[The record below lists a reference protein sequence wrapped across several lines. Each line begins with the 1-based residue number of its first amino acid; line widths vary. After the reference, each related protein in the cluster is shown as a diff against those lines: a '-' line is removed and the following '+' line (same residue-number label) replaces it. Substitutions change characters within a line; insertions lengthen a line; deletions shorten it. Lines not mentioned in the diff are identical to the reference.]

1 MKLATFA
8 ALVALACPM
17 AVAQNFP
24 MIPDNYSPLP
34 TPRKI
39 ELLQRMF
46 DLGMLDRNEFAP
58 SSPRVVLDA
67 EAACQSHL
75 ALVSLQLGLSP
86 SFPKGYGLRDWVW
99 HLALVEAFLAEVH
112 GGRENFPTGIA
123 TTIASIRERAKLH
136 NLDIREAAYQRFSD
150 VPKGH
155 WADEAIHRMR
165 ELGIVKG
172 YPDNTFRG

>member
-1 MKLATFA
+1 MKLAAVA

-24 MIPDNYSPLP
+24 EIPDNYSPFS

-46 DLGMLDRNEFAP
+46 DLGMLDHKTFAP
-58 SSPRVVLDA
+58 SSPRVVIDA
-67 EAACQSHL
+67 DATCQSHL
-75 ALVSLQLGLSP
+75 ALVSLQLGLTP
-86 SFPKGYGLRDWVW
+86 NFPDGYALRDWVW
-99 HLALVEAFLAEVH
+99 NLPLVEAFLAEVY
-112 GGRENFPTGIA
+112 GGREKLPTGIA
-123 TTIASIRERAKLH
+123 TTIASIRERAKRH
-136 NLDIREAAYQRFSD
+136 DLDINDAAYQRFSD

-165 ELGIVKG
+165 ELGILKG

>member
-1 MKLATFA
+1 MKFATVA
-8 ALVALACPM
+8 ALFALACPM

-24 MIPDNYSPLP
+24 EIPDSYSPFP

-46 DLGMLDRNEFAP
+46 DLGMLDRKEFAP
-58 SSPRVVLDA
+58 SAPRFVIDA
-67 EAACQSHL
+67 DAACQSYL
-75 ALVSLQLGLSP
+75 AIVSLQLGLTP
-86 SFPKGYGLRDWVW
+86 SFPERYGLRDWVW
-99 HLALVEAFLAEVH
+99 NLPLVEAFLAEVY
-112 GGRENFPTGIA
+112 GGRENFPKRTA
-123 TTIASIRERAKLH
+123 TTIALIRERAKLH
-136 NLDIREAAYQRFSD
+136 NLEINDDAYTRFSD